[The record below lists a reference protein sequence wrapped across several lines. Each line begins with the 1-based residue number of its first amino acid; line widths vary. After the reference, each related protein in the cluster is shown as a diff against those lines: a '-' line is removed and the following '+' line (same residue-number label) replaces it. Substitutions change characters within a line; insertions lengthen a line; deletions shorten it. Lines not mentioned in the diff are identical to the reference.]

1 MKSREKMLDE
11 IFVDEDVAFERMVKK
26 VGKVFRL
33 DKHGNIL
40 LEEGISPPTQK
51 QTAGLLVLARYL
63 MKERGLADSEQV
75 KTKEVAQAMGI
86 LSNRASTRLALLR
99 KDRIVLEV
107 SKGEW
112 KINLLN
118 VGKLLD
124 KMLEG

>member
-11 IFVDEDVAFERMVKK
+11 IFVDEDVAFERVVRMVNK
-26 VGKVFRL
+26 VLKL
-33 DKHGNIL
+33 DKRGNIL

-86 LSNRASTRLALLR
+86 PSNRASTRLALLR